1 MKQSGSYSA
10 LQSFGYGLAIVATTI
25 ISFAAAAANFLLI
38 WAAPLAF
45 ATHPDDLMR
54 IMIFWVFMIGP
65 PVAFVLSLYLL
76 IKYFFSAT
84 LFPEEDTKTKYMP
97 YGIKD
102 IFSLIASCL
111 GIMAIYQT
119 PRTPFSDWIRYNWAS
134 PLFVIWGWVVIRSI
148 RYTAWKLRTQ
158 EPTNQKTTIAKDD
171 QNHSD

>member
-10 LQSFGYGLAIVATTI
+10 LQSFGYGLAIVATTL

-38 WAAPLAF
+38 WIAPLAF
-45 ATHPDDLMR
+45 AADPDDLMR

-65 PVAFVLSLYLL
+65 PIAFALSLYL
-76 IKYFFSAT
+76 
-84 LFPEEDTKTKYMP
+84 P

-102 IFSLIASCL
+102 ILSLIASCL

-119 PRTPFSDWIRYNWAS
+119 PRTPFSDWIKYNWAP

-158 EPTNQKTTIAKDD
+158 EPTNQKITIAKDD

>member
-10 LQSFGYGLAIVATTI
+10 LQSFGYGLAIVATTL
-25 ISFAAAAANFLLI
+25 ISFAATAANFLLI
-38 WAAPLAF
+38 WIAPLAF
-45 ATHPDDLMR
+45 AADPDDIMR

-65 PVAFVLSLYLL
+65 PIAFVLSLYLL

-119 PRTPFSDWIRYNWAS
+119 PRTPFSDWIRYNWAPHYS
-134 PLFVIWGWVVIRSI
+134 SSG
-148 RYTAWKLRTQ
+148 AG
-158 EPTNQKTTIAKDD
+158 
-171 QNHSD
+171 

>member
-1 MKQSGSYSA
+1 
-10 LQSFGYGLAIVATTI
+10 
-25 ISFAAAAANFLLI
+25 
-38 WAAPLAF
+38 
-45 ATHPDDLMR
+45 
-54 IMIFWVFMIGP
+54 MIFWVFMIGP

-119 PRTPFSDWIRYNWAS
+119 PRTPFSDWIRYNWAP

-158 EPTNQKTTIAKDD
+158 EQTNQKTTIAKDD
-171 QNHSD
+171 QNHGD

>member
-10 LQSFGYGLAIVATTI
+10 LQSFGYGLAIVATTL
-25 ISFAAAAANFLLI
+25 ISFAATAANFLLI
-38 WAAPLAF
+38 WIAPLAF
-45 ATHPDDLMR
+45 AADSDDLMR

-65 PVAFVLSLYLL
+65 PIAFVLSLYLL

-119 PRTPFSDWIRYNWAS
+119 PRTPFSDWIRYNWAP

-158 EPTNQKTTIAKDD
+158 EQTNQKTTIAKDD